1 MSRLAAALLRLA
13 GVALAL
19 AGIVL
24 LLLCLCSFSG
34 TISQLPGVEHLLALE
49 SAHLPQVAAWHTLTT
64 PLGGVLHLDYLGLS
78 LALVC
83 LEWPLSRAA
92 DAVRTHR

>member
-1 MSRLAAALLRLA
+1 MSRLAAALLRLVGA
-13 GVALAL
+13 ALAL
-19 AGIVL
+19 GGIVL

-34 TISQLPGVEHLLALE
+34 TVSQLPGVERLLALE
-49 SAHLPQVAAWHTLTT
+49 SAHLPQVAAWHALTT

-92 DAVRTHR
+92 DAVRAHR